1 MMRKIMEFLEKYF
14 VPVAGRIG
22 SQRHLVAI
30 RDGFVTIMPL
40 ILIGSL
46 AVLFNNF
53 PIPGWANF
61 MKGIFGEQWN
71 SFGGTLWN
79 GTFAI
84 MSLLVVFT
92 ISYHLAKSYDKDGL
106 TAGVVSFG
114 SLLMLYAGS
123 GKDWALPFAYLGA
136 QGLFVSLFVALVV
149 TEIFVKLMG
158 NKRLVI
164 KMPDTVPPAVGRSFA
179 ALLPSLIIFVIFGA
193 LKLVLIAVGVPDVH
207 QFIFELIQKPL
218 LGLASSLPAALLV
231 VFLVHLLWFFG
242 LHGTNILLP
251 ITTALFLPLMEANVK
266 SFQAGQA
273 AQNIVTSSFFDTFVY
288 MGGAGTSVCLL
299 IAILIVGRREENRAK
314 AKLGVGMAAFNINE
328 PVLFGVPLVLN
339 PIYLIPF
346 ILLPVL
352 LTVISYSAIAI
363 GIVPKT
369 IAIVHWTM
377 PPFISGFLATGSI
390 MGVLLQIV
398 NIAIGIIIYIPFVLA
413 AEKHASRLER
423 VNSSNSIDA

>member
-1 MMRKIMEFLEKYF
+1 MKRIMEFLEKYF

-53 PIPGWANF
+53 PIPGWADF

-106 TAGVVSFG
+106 IAGVVSFG

-123 GKDWALPFAYLGA
+123 TKDWALPFGYLGA
-136 QGLFVSLFVALVV
+136 QGLFVSLFVALVA

-179 ALLPSLIIFVIFGA
+179 ALLPSFIVFIIFGA
-193 LKLVLIAVGVPDVH
+193 LKLVLNAVGIPDIH

-266 SFQAGQA
+266 AFQAGQA

-288 MGGAGTSVCLL
+288 MGGAGTSICLL
-299 IAILIVGRREENRAK
+299 IAILIVGRREENRVK

-346 ILLPVL
+346 ILLPVI

-363 GIVPKT
+363 GLVPKT

-377 PPFISGFLATGSI
+377 PPFVSGFLATGSI

-413 AEKHASRLER
+413 AEKQASRLER
-423 VNSSNSIDA
+423 VSSTNTVDA